1 MPTKEGLMK
10 SIARNK
16 DKLEKLEKRITA
28 DEEKLAE
35 LEAAEIK
42 MLMNEIDATGIST
55 KEILKAIKNGDHD
68 KLEQL
73 LKGEQENDDTNTE
86 AQETM
91 ENDI

>member
-55 KEILKAIKNGDHD
+55 KEILKAIKNGEHD

-73 LKGEQENDDTNTE
+73 LKGEQENNDTNTE

>member
-1 MPTKEGLMK
+1 MPTKEGLIK

-16 DKLEKLEKRITA
+16 DKLAELEKRITA

-68 KLEQL
+68 RLKQL
-73 LKGEQENDDTNTE
+73 LKGEQENNDTNTE

>member
-73 LKGEQENDDTNTE
+73 LKGEQENNDTNTE